1 MFFLRKSH
9 PGFTLIELLIV
20 IGVIAVIVAF
30 SLLSYSSYR
39 KSIALS
45 LATDSVQSAV
55 RSIQQQA
62 RSGKGIDGGKP
73 ACFGLRFY
81 KGKSIVMITG
91 VYKNI
96 LNSGESLCSQ
106 VKESPNP
113 ISLTEQI
120 SVDIESDTDIFAIP
134 PRGELFRLGG
144 DPTSSVTMKLYF
156 MNDLAKFV
164 QVNIGIPF
172 GAVQRK

>member
-1 MFFLRKSH
+1 MLLRKNHS
-9 PGFTLIELLIV
+9 GFTLIELLIV

-73 ACFGLRFY
+73 ACFGLRFHQ
-81 KGKSIVMITG
+81 GKPIVMITG

-96 LNSGESLCSQ
+96 LNNAGESLCSK
-106 VKESPNP
+106 VKESSIP

-144 DPTSSVTMKLYF
+144 DPTSSVSMKLYF